1 MPAPNTPLDALIR
14 AQKRAHAGNLRLAI
28 LSAVVVGAASTLLL
42 GLSGWFIVASAVAGA
57 AGLGAAHAFN
67 VLLPSAAIRLLAI
80 LRTVARYGERLA
92 GHAAALR
99 ALAAI
104 RPAVFASLATAPP
117 TEALALSRGE
127 ASARL
132 VQDVDAVE
140 TRFVRLSAPWSA
152 AAGLAAG
159 LFLTAFAGW
168 TPTLAILAAAGAAVL
183 VARALARR
191 FSAPAR
197 ATVQTRIGALK
208 DSAAALVSA
217 SAELRAYGLEAW
229 AGETLNQRAAELEA
243 ARLSA
248 ARAQGLVLA
257 SQAVILGAAVAA
269 AMAAAAPAG
278 APLAALAGLAA
289 AMSVEALA
297 GLAQAFDQDGAA
309 REARDRLNALLRHAP
324 RPAPPPLVAPPP
336 LALLGQTVKPG
347 ERLAIVGP
355 SGCGKTTLIETLLG
369 LRAEPAP
376 APRAAFAWLPQDAGL
391 IAGTVRENL
400 RLAAPTADDAALWEA
415 LEDAALAER
424 IRAAPDGLGA
434 YLGDDGERLSGGER
448 RRLAL
453 ARAYLRTA
461 PWLLL
466 DEPTEGLDPATEAR
480 VVEGL
485 ERRLA
490 RTGQGLVL
498 ISHRP
503 APAAI
508 CDRVL
513 RLGAGADVEVE
524 GLATSPASLA
534 SAS

>member
-1 MPAPNTPLDALIR
+1 MPTPNTPLDTLIR
-14 AQKRAHAGNLRLAI
+14 AQKRVHAGNLRLAV
-28 LSAVVVGAASTLLL
+28 LSAVVVGATSTLLL

-57 AGLGAAHAFN
+57 AGLAAAHAFN
-67 VLLPSAAIRLLAI
+67 VLLPGAAIRLLAI
-80 LRTVARYGERLA
+80 LRTASRYGERLA

-104 RPAVFASLATAPP
+104 RPAVFASLAAAPP
-117 TEALALSRGE
+117 TESLALSRGE

-152 AAGLAAG
+152 AAGLGAG

-168 TPTLAILAAAGAAVL
+168 KPSLVILVAAAAAILS
-183 VARALARR
+183 ARALARR
-191 FSAPAR
+191 YSAPAR
-197 ATVQTRIGALK
+197 AAVQTKVGVLK

-217 SAELRAYGLEAW
+217 AAELRAYGLEAW
-229 AGETLNQRAAELEA
+229 AGETLNQRAADLEA
-243 ARLSA
+243 ARLAA
-248 ARAQGLVLA
+248 ARAQGLILA
-257 SQAVILGAAVAA
+257 SQAAILGAAVAA

-297 GLAQAFDQDGAA
+297 GLAHAFDQDGAA
-309 REARDRLNALLRHAP
+309 REARQRLDALLRHAP
-324 RPAPPPLVAPPP
+324 RPASPSLEAAPS
-336 LALLGQTVKPG
+336 LTLMDQALQPG

-355 SGCGKTTLIETLLG
+355 SGCGKTTLVETLLG
-369 LRAEPAP
+369 LRDTPAP
-376 APRAAFAWLPQDAGL
+376 LPRAAFAWLPQDAGL

-400 RLAAPTADDAALWEA
+400 RLAAPQASDAVLWEA
-415 LEDAALAER
+415 LEDAALADR
-424 IRAAPDGLGA
+424 VRAAPGGLSA

-453 ARAYLRTA
+453 ARAYLRNA
-461 PWLLL
+461 PWLVL
-466 DEPTEGLDPATEAR
+466 DEPTEGLDPQTEAR

-485 ERRLA
+485 TRRLA

-503 APAAI
+503 APARI
-508 CDRVL
+508 CERVL
-513 RLGAGADVEVE
+513 RLGETTHEKGPAVAPP
-524 GLATSPASLA
+524 GLVVTP
-534 SAS
+534 

>member
-1 MPAPNTPLDALIR
+1 MKKTPPSPLDALIR
-14 AQKRAHAGNLRLAI
+14 DQKRVQAGNLRLAV

-42 GLSGWFIVASAVAGA
+42 GLSGWFIVASAAAGA
-57 AGLGAAHAFN
+57 AGLAAAHAFN
-67 VLLPSAAIRLLAI
+67 VLLPGAAIRLLAI
-80 LRTVARYGERLA
+80 LRTVSRYGERLA

-104 RPAVFASLATAPP
+104 RPAVFASLAAAPP
-117 TEALALSRGE
+117 AESLTLSRGE

-152 AAGLAAG
+152 AAGLGAG
-159 LFLTAFAGW
+159 LFLAAFAGW
-168 TPTLAILAAAGAAVL
+168 APSLVILSAAGAAIL
-183 VARALARR
+183 SARALARR
-191 FSAPAR
+191 YSAPAR
-197 ATVQTRIGALK
+197 IAVQTKMGALK
-208 DSAAALVSA
+208 DSAAALVA
-217 SAELRAYGLEAW
+217 AAAELRAYGLEDW
-229 AGETLNQRAAELEA
+229 AGQTLNQRAADLEA
-243 ARLSA
+243 SRLAA
-248 ARAQGLVLA
+248 ARAQGLVMA
-257 SQAVILGAAVAA
+257 SQAAILGAAVAA

-278 APLAALAGLAA
+278 APLAALSALAA
-289 AMSVEALA
+289 AMSVEALS
-297 GLAQAFDQDGAA
+297 GLAHAFDQDGAA
-309 REARDRLNALLRHAP
+309 GEARDRLNALLRHTP
-324 RPAPPPLVAPPP
+324 RPASAP
-336 LALLGQTVKPG
+336 LAEAPVLTLLDQTLQPG

-355 SGCGKTTLIETLLG
+355 SGCGKTTLVETLLG
-369 LRAEPAP
+369 LRGETAP
-376 APRAAFAWLPQDAGL
+376 LPRAAFAWLPQDAGL

-400 RLAAPTADDAALWEA
+400 RLAAPQASDAMLWEA
-415 LEDAALAER
+415 LEDAALADR
-424 IRAAPDGLGA
+424 VRAAPSGLSA

-453 ARAYLRTA
+453 ARAYLRAA

-466 DEPTEGLDPATEAR
+466 DEPTEGLDPTTETR

-503 APAAI
+503 APVQI

-513 RLGAGADVEVE
+513 RLGETSHEKGPTVAPP
-524 GLATSPASLA
+524 GLVTAP
-534 SAS
+534 

>member
-1 MPAPNTPLDALIR
+1 MSSLPSPLDALIR
-14 AQKRAHAGNLRLAI
+14 AQKRERADSLRLAM

-42 GLSGWFIVASAVAGA
+42 GLSGWFIVASAIAGGISLA
-57 AGLGAAHAFN
+57 AAQAFN

-80 LRTVARYGERLA
+80 LRTAARYGERLA

-104 RPAVFASLATAPP
+104 RPAVFASLAAAPP
-117 TEALALSRGE
+117 AQSLALSRGE

-152 AAGLAAG
+152 GAGVAAGLV
-159 LFLTAFAGW
+159 LTAFAGW
-168 TPTLAILAAAGAAVL
+168 APALIILAGAGAAILAA
-183 VARALARR
+183 RALAKR
-191 FSAPAR
+191 FSTPAR
-197 ATVQTRIGALK
+197 AAVQTRIGTLK
-208 DSAAALVSA
+208 DSAAALVAA

-229 AGETLNQRAAELEA
+229 AGETLNQRATELDA

-257 SQAVILGAAVAA
+257 SQAAILGGAVAA

-278 APLAALAGLAA
+278 APLAALSGLAA

-297 GLAQAFDQDGAA
+297 SLAQAFDQDGSA
-309 REARDRLNALLRHAP
+309 RQARSRLDEILRHAP
-324 RPAPPPLVAPPP
+324 AAPAKVPPSPPA
-336 LALLGQTVKPG
+336 LTLLGQTLAPG
-347 ERLAIVGP
+347 ARLAIVGP

-369 LRAEPAP
+369 LRAEPAQ
-376 APRAAFAWLPQDAGL
+376 ASRAAFAWLPQDAGL
-391 IAGTVRENL
+391 IAGTVGENL
-400 RLAAPTADDAALWEA
+400 RLAAPRATDQDLWTV

-424 IRAAPDGLGA
+424 VRAAPGGFSA

-453 ARAYLRTA
+453 ARAYLRDA

-485 ERRLA
+485 RRRLA

-503 APAAI
+503 APAAV
-508 CDRVL
+508 CAQVL
-513 RLGAGADVEVE
+513 RLGGE
-524 GLATSPASLA
+524 ASVQEKGSVAPRAKVPLP
-534 SAS
+534 